1 MVHITV
7 NHQKQYEKMTKLTN
21 SWTLIFGLGVGAT
34 LLMDLWSAV
43 LRRMGIATLNYAM
56 LGRWCLHW
64 RNGFWFHKSIKEA
77 QPVGGENVVGWTLHY
92 LTGIAFAQMFVLVTG
107 RQWIEVPALAPALI
121 FGAATVLFPW
131 TVLQPALGAGFASAK
146 TPRPWLSRV
155 VSLATHLFFGASL
168 YLCAR
173 AFTAL

>member
-1 MVHITV
+1 
-7 NHQKQYEKMTKLTN
+7 MTKLTN
-21 SWTLIFGLGVGAT
+21 SWALIFGLGVGAT

-56 LGRWCLHW
+56 LGRWSLHW

-107 RQWIEVPALAPALI
+107 RQWLEVPALAPALI

-146 TPRPWLSRV
+146 TARPWLSRV

>member
-21 SWTLIFGLGVGAT
+21 GWTLVFGLGVGAT

-64 RNGFWFHKSIKEA
+64 RNGIWFHKSIKEA
-77 QPVGGENVVGWTLHY
+77 QPMGGENVVGWTLHY
-92 LTGIAFAQMFVLVTG
+92 LTGIAFAQVFVLVIG

-155 VSLATHLFFGASL
+155 VSLAMHLVFGGSL